1 MKRTVRIFSAL
12 FILALLVA
20 ALLSSSGISTPV
32 VAQPSPPGTNANPV
46 FVQDVDNPARQ
57 PFAVRV
63 CTAVGTVRCNTFEP
77 QSFTVPARVRTVI
90 EQISASC
97 GSDQQTSVNLLLS
110 AVVGTVHVD
119 TTLPLA
125 FNAGGGPLQF
135 IVVPPTLTRIY
146 PDPGSQIIF
155 QFNST
160 VTSGPGDFL
169 CRGSVI
175 GYQERL

>member
-1 MKRTVRIFSAL
+1 MKRAIGRFSPL
-12 FILALLVA
+12 LGLALLVA

-32 VAQPSPPGTNANPV
+32 LAQSSPAGTLRDPV
-46 FVQDVDNPARQ
+46 FVQDVDNPARR

-63 CTAVGTVRCNTFEP
+63 CTATGVFRCNTFEP
-77 QSFTVPARVRTVI
+77 QDFTVPTGVRTVI
-90 EQISASC
+90 EQISAGCSAD
-97 GSDQQTSVNLLLS
+97 GQTSVNLVLS

-125 FNAGGGPLQF
+125 LSAGGGPVQF

-146 PDPGSQIIF
+146 PDPGTTAFF
-155 QFNST
+155 QFTSSA
-160 VTSGPGDFL
+160 TSGPGDFL
-169 CRGSVI
+169 CRGSVL

>member
-1 MKRTVRIFSAL
+1 MKRAL
-12 FILALLVA
+12 GSFTTLLALALLVA

-57 PFAVRV
+57 PFAARV
-63 CTAVGTVRCNTFEP
+63 CTFVGTLRCNTFEP
-77 QSFTVPARVRTVI
+77 QTFTVPSRVRTVI
-90 EQISASC
+90 EQISGTCASD
-97 GSDQQTSVNLLLS
+97 GQTSVNLVLS
-110 AVVGTVHVD
+110 TVVGTVHVD

-125 FNAGGGPLQF
+125 FNAGGGPIQF

-146 PDPGSQIIF
+146 PDPGTSVTF
-155 QFNST
+155 QFNGT
-160 VTSGPGDFL
+160 VTSGPGDFV

-175 GYQERL
+175 GHHERL

>member
-1 MKRTVRIFSAL
+1 MKRAVKIFSAP

-32 VAQPSPPGTNANPV
+32 VAQPFPTGTNANPV
-46 FVQDVDNPARQ
+46 FVQDVDNPARH

-63 CTAVGTVRCNTFEP
+63 CTAVGTLRCNTFEP
-77 QSFTVPARVRTVI
+77 QEFTLPAGVRTVI
-90 EQISASC
+90 EQISATC
-97 GSDQQTSVNLLLS
+97 AADGQTSVNLLLS
-110 AVVGTVHVD
+110 AIVGTVHVD

-125 FNAGGGPLQF
+125 FNAGGGPVQF

-146 PDPGSQIIF
+146 PDPGTRVFF